1 MKEPTPDQRSSPTR
15 ATDER
20 TGSFSISGMRTVI
33 TGGTAG
39 IGLGVAEY
47 FVASAARVVIT
58 GRRDNGQ
65 DVAMSIGARFV
76 TMDVTDTTSVDAGMT
91 AAADYLGGG
100 IDSLILNAGIDLP
113 TGPVDDLDLEAFER
127 VIDVNLL
134 GVTRG
139 LAAGLR
145 HMGPGSTVIVTSSP
159 AGRVTSPGMAAYSA
173 SKAATDMLV
182 RVASIDLGVKGIRVN
197 AVLPGIVES
206 EMSGGSTGDGSA
218 IRMFTQT
225 GVIRRADEMGGVY
238 RFLASSASAPL
249 TGATVQADD
258 GISAGPSIAL
268 MEAAFGGH
276 SLEG

>member
-1 MKEPTPDQRSSPTR
+1 MNPTPDHRPSPTGES
-15 ATDER
+15 DEHVD
-20 TGSFSISGMRTVI
+20 SFSISGMRTVI

-47 FVASAARVVIT
+47 FVASGARVVIT
-58 GRRDNGQ
+58 GRRDDGQ
-65 DVAMSIGARFV
+65 DVAMGIGARFV
-76 TMDVTDTTSVDAGMT
+76 TMDVTDTASVDAGTT
-91 AAADYLGGG
+91 AAAERLGGG
-100 IDSLILNAGIDLP
+100 IDALILNAGIDLP

-139 LAAGLR
+139 LAAGLE

-173 SKAATDMLV
+173 SKAAVDMLV
-182 RVASIDLGVKGIRVN
+182 RAASIDLGPRGIRVN

-206 EMSGGSTGDGSA
+206 EMAGGSTGDGSA
-218 IRMFTQT
+218 IRMFTQS
-225 GVIRRADEMGGVY
+225 GIMRRADEMGGTY

-258 GISAGPSIAL
+258 GISAGPSLAL
-268 MEAAFGGH
+268 MEAAFGDP